1 MANRRVPE
9 TVIDRIRLFAAY
21 GANSVL
27 VARLC
32 PGYSDASIRV
42 LARRRGIKLDDWRG
56 KK

>member
-1 MANRRVPE
+1 VPE